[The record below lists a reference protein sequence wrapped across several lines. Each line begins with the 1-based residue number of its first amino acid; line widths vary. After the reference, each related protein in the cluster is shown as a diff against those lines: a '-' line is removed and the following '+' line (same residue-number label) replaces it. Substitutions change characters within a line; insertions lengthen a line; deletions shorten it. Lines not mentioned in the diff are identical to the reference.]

1 MASWNNKF
9 NGYYLTYN
17 ISMPLY
23 TKIRK
28 IIHKETFNVFNLLGT
43 EVRAEPNMNAVLP
56 IGIFSNKDM
65 KLDCKK
71 WSNTDRKFEIPMT
84 SEIKSKIVLTEVQKE
99 ILKVF
104 FTNCQDIQTNN
115 LCPVYLNLVGEC
127 SIGKTVIAL
136 EIISIFKY
144 KTLIITPSIDLA
156 KQWGQSILKFIENS
170 NYYVSTMG
178 ASYLLKNMKE
188 IPDILLCPSK
198 HLSNQD
204 FIKFAIQN
212 YSICFI
218 DEQHTYNLE
227 TNQMM
232 KNFFA
237 FNSFPFVFSLTATPR
252 SFNALYLG
260 REINLEKLVEEFKP
274 RLFIKESYEVVI
286 PKYEL
291 IRYSDHY
298 NKYLELCKK
307 KTLSKDEVIF
317 KSLLKKRCLSEDMNR
332 SKAIINN
339 INKTYEDDSK
349 IIVLVHFVS
358 EIDFIFNALTDPKDP
373 LYIKDSNINKEN
385 VFKIYA
391 ASKNNEPTSLINV
404 KNDIQNK
411 NNYILIGTE
420 DHLGTGIDVKELNIL
435 HLTSIT
441 TNKNNLIQYA
451 GRVSR
456 DNITPIH
463 KLFYYNISSYPKI
476 NLEQNCKEIQKILKS
491 KNWIIE
497 KKMIF

>member
-1 MASWNNKF
+1 
-9 NGYYLTYN
+9 
-17 ISMPLY
+17 MPLY

-28 IIHKETFNVFNLLGT
+28 IIHKESFNVFNVFGN
-43 EVRAEPNMNAVLP
+43 EVRAEPNMIAVLP

-65 KLDCKK
+65 RLECKK
-71 WSNTDRKFEIPMT
+71 WDTTDRTFEIPMD
-84 SEIKSKIVLTEVQKE
+84 SLIKSNIVLTDVQQE

-104 FTNCQDIQTNN
+104 FANCNDIQTNN
-115 LCPVYLNLVGEC
+115 LCPIYLNLVGEC
-127 SIGKTVIAL
+127 SIGKTIMSL

-144 KTLIITPSIDLA
+144 KTLVITPSIDLA
-156 KQWGQSILKFIENS
+156 KQWGQSIAMFLENA
-170 NYYVSTMG
+170 NYHVSTMG
-178 ASYLLKNMKE
+178 ASNLLKSMKT

-198 HLSNQD
+198 HLSNPD
-204 FIKFAIQN
+204 FIKFAVQN
-212 YSICFI
+212 YSVCFI

-227 TNQMM
+227 TNQTM

-260 REINLEKLVEEFKP
+260 REINLEQIVEEFKP
-274 RLFIKESYEVVI
+274 RIFVKESYEVVI

-291 IRYSDHY
+291 IRYSDY
-298 NKYLELCKK
+298 YSRYLDLCKK
-307 KTLSKDEVIF
+307 KVLSKDEVIY

-332 SKAIINN
+332 SRAIIKN
-339 INKTYEDDSK
+339 INKTFEHDSK
-349 IIVLVHFVS
+349 VIILVHFVS
-358 EIDFIFNALTDPKDP
+358 EIDFIFNALTDPLDT
-373 LYIKDSNINKEN
+373 YFIRDTEIKKEN

-391 ASKNNEPTSLINV
+391 TSKNNEPTSLVNV
-404 KNDIQNK
+404 KKEIKDK

-435 HLTSIT
+435 HLTSVT

-456 DNITPIH
+456 DNDSPIH
-463 KLFYYNISSYPKI
+463 KLFYYNVSSYPKI
-476 NLEQNCKEIQKILKS
+476 NLHQNCIDMQKILKS

-497 KKMIF
+497 KKMLF